1 MLEDLR
7 LWRGEFWEENTEEVE
22 LDGDR
27 RRLRS
32 CWAPWMCGK
41 PRCNTDGNR
50 LETKEADAALA
61 GGAAMLLVEHAG
73 EDGSAKAK
81 RRGVNVKLRGKVS
94 DAFVVADDRI
104 EDERRFSVSQ
114 GHM

>member
-1 MLEDLR
+1 M
-7 LWRGEFWEENTEEVE
+7 E

-81 RRGVNVKLRGKVS
+81 RRGVKVKLRGKVS